1 MTDMNE
7 LIWYEDMTGIF
18 NKDNLQNFFPSNDMN
33 TIEKLNSFVRFSVYF
48 SLIMFLLKKST
59 KVFFIP
65 FFALIGTFII
75 NKSGNDIIKHE
86 TFMNTNDENDE
97 WSNDQN
103 DQTKCKVP
111 TETNPFM
118 NVLITDYSQNPDRKP
133 ACDVEDIKVQR
144 SMKKKFNKNLF
155 TSIDDVYDKNNSY
168 RQFYT
173 TASTT
178 IPNDQESFAK
188 WLYYNEEKTCKEG
201 NTAKCFR

>member
-1 MTDMNE
+1 MIDINE
-7 LIWYEDMTGIF
+7 LIWYEDMTGMF
-18 NKDNLQNFFPSNDMN
+18 NKDKVQNFFPSNDMN

-65 FFALIGTFII
+65 FFALVGTFII
-75 NKSGNDIIKHE
+75 NKSGNNSTDQE
-86 TFMNTNDENDE
+86 TFINTNDRSDE
-97 WSNDQN
+97 LSTE
-103 DQTKCKVP
+103 TKCKVP

-118 NVLITDYSQNPDRKP
+118 NVLITDYSLNPDRKP
-133 ACDVEDIKVQR
+133 ACDVEDTKVKR
-144 SMKKKFNKNLF
+144 SMKKQFNKNLF

-188 WLYYNEEKTCKEG
+188 WLYYSEEKTCKEG
-201 NTAKCFR
+201 NTAKCFK